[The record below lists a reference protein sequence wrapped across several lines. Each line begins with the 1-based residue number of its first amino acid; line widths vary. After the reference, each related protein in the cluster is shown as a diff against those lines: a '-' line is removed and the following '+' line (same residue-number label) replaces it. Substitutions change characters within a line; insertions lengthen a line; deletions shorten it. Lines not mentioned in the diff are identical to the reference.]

1 MDSDA
6 IYDVGEDA
14 GAVPLT
20 AANTM
25 QVIVRAGRSV
35 VVIGNTEPY
44 EDAFR
49 RLGGAFEEIPQT
61 SWVFPHQHREQ
72 IEGFLTGAEGPF
84 ETIISPPEDET
95 SGMNNA
101 DEREPFMGGP
111 EAVFRDVQQVDMDPV
126 HHAATPNATITLS
139 VEHDPEIIASPMMD
153 ATIMPMESI
162 APSMG
167 ASSASTLPETAPI
180 GILDAP
186 PLLGAENQDQHLPS
200 PSEVAAELGSPLPE
214 QPSTTIEPPLTATSA
229 SLPLAIDT
237 AAVGPLDGGTQQQDR
252 PVVLP
257 FSPRLFAL
265 VGNTELWTDKMK
277 GVGGK
282 FKKHL
287 KIGDSKMDGWT
298 FPKKKLDQVQ
308 SSIPCLVLTPSVIAH
323 EQGAAAL
330 QSPTKKQR
338 TGAGTGSTS
347 SAGVSAEM
355 SGSASGGETS
365 GGGSMAVSNAPRAAA
380 VA

>member
-6 IYDVGEDA
+6 ICDVGEDA
-14 GAVPLT
+14 VVVPST

-35 VVIGNTEPY
+35 AVVGKTEPY

-49 RLGGAFEEIPQT
+49 RLGGAFEEEPQAG
-61 SWVFPHQHREQ
+61 WVFPHEHREQ
-72 IEGFLTGAEGPF
+72 IEGFLTGAEEPF
-84 ETIISPPEDET
+84 ETIVSPVEDET
-95 SGMNNA
+95 SGKNNA
-101 DEREPFMGGP
+101 DEREPFIGGL
-111 EAVFRDVQQVDMDPV
+111 EAVFRDVQQVDKEPV
-126 HHAATPNATITLS
+126 HRAATPTATISPS
-139 VEHDPEIIASPMMD
+139 VGHVPDIIAPSIIG
-153 ATIMPMESI
+153 AAIMPMESI
-162 APSMG
+162 APAVG
-167 ASSASTLPETAPI
+167 APSASTLPETAPI
-180 GILDAP
+180 GILEAP
-186 PLLGAENQDQHLPS
+186 PLLGAENQDQNLPS
-200 PSEVAAELGSPLPE
+200 PPEVAADVHSPPPHQL
-214 QPSTTIEPPLTATSA
+214 SATIEPSATSTSA

-237 AAVGPLDGGTQQQDR
+237 STVGPPDGVTQQQDR

-265 VGNTELWTDKMK
+265 VGNTEPWTDKMK
-277 GVGGK
+277 DVGGK

>member
-6 IYDVGEDA
+6 INDVGEVA
-14 GAVPLT
+14 GGVPST
-20 AANTM
+20 VTNTM
-25 QVIVRAGRSV
+25 QVIVRVGRSV
-35 VVIGNTEPY
+35 AVIGKTGPY

-49 RLGGAFEEIPQT
+49 RLGGAFEEIPQAG
-61 SWVFPHQHREQ
+61 WVFPHEHREQ
-72 IEGFLTGAEGPF
+72 IEGFLTGAEEQF
-84 ETIISPPEDET
+84 ETIVSPPEDET

-101 DEREPFMGGP
+101 DKREPFMGGP
-111 EAVFRDVQQVDMDPV
+111 ESVFRVDMEPV
-126 HHAATPNATITLS
+126 HRAATPNATTTPS
-139 VEHDPEIIASPMMD
+139 DEHVPDIIAPSMMD
-153 ATIMPMESI
+153 ASIMPMESI
-162 APSMG
+162 APAMG

-180 GILDAP
+180 SILDAP
-186 PLLGAENQDQHLPS
+186 PLLGAENQDHQVTTP
-200 PSEVAAELGSPLPE
+200 PEVAADVHSPPPHQL
-214 QPSTTIEPPLTATSA
+214 SATIEPPATSTSA
-229 SLPLAIDT
+229 PLPLAIDT
-237 AAVGPLDGGTQQQDR
+237 SAVRSPDDGTQQQDR

-265 VGNTELWTDKMK
+265 VGNTEPWTDKMK
-277 GVGGK
+277 DVGGK

-338 TGAGTGSTS
+338 TGAGTGSIS

-365 GGGSMAVSNAPRAAA
+365 GGGSMAVSSAPRAAA